1 MKTKWNNWVADSFQY
16 TTISLLLLGFAF
28 GIAGFAFEKKENLAN
43 KHQEASSQNVV
54 LNSQNSSKIKED
66 KKDKALKHNYFTLLP
81 NLLNS
86 HYFEYANCHE

>member
-28 GIAGFAFEKKENLAN
+28 GITGFAFEKKENLAN
-43 KHQEASSQNVV
+43 QHQEASLQNVV
-54 LNSQNSSKIKED
+54 LDSQNSPKIKED
-66 KKDKALKHNYFTLLP
+66 KKDKTLKHNYFTLLP